1 MINLIDMEDTTAE
14 TAEEAYADWSRVQ
27 DPTVRKVVERAAWHM
42 ADKYGSTR
50 TIERDDA
57 IQEGL
62 ILVATN
68 RRLAECLDDP
78 ELGPGVLYHRLVQL
92 LTTRVRTEAKH
103 RSRSTSYE
111 VVTGAAA

>member
-1 MINLIDMEDTTAE
+1 MINLIDMEETTAE
-14 TAEEAYADWSRVQ
+14 TAEAAYADWSRTQ
-27 DPTVRKVVERAAWHM
+27 DPEVLKVVERAAWHM

-62 ILVATN
+62 VLVATH
-68 RRLAECLDDP
+68 RRLSECIDDP

-92 LTTRVRTEAKH
+92 LTTKVRTEAKH

-111 VVTGAAA
+111 LITGVAA

>member
-1 MINLIDMEDTTAE
+1 MINLIDIEE
-14 TAEEAYADWSRVQ
+14 TAATNAEAAYADWSRTR
-27 DPTVRKVVERAAWHM
+27 DPEVLKVVERAAWHM

-92 LTTRVRTEAKH
+92 LTTKVRTEAKY